1 MSGPKSD
8 SFNRPS
14 SCLKQYENDEIFS
27 MIGRRCTVSC
37 FARQALKSIL
47 DLQSVVVNWIGLILD
62 VLPKLDFVLHHIWF
76 FQTLATSVAQ
86 LYVASPESRNRWKKK
101 LTGVICFVKDNGKR
115 SYFLRMYSLVV
126 CELLSMKSAPSI
138 SLLSFV
144 IAQLNDHLILICCS
158 HLF

>member
-27 MIGRRCTVSC
+27 MIDRRCTVSC
-37 FARQALKSIL
+37 FVSRLK
-47 DLQSVVVNWIGLILD
+47 ILD
-62 VLPKLDFVLHHIWF
+62 VLPKLDFALHHIWF

-86 LYVASPESRNRWKKK
+86 LYIAPPESRNRWKKK
-101 LTGVICFVKDNGKR
+101 LTGIICFVKDNGKR

-126 CELLSMKSAPSI
+126 CEFALDEIRTKYFSVIFCNRSAE
-138 SLLSFV
+138 
-144 IAQLNDHLILICCS
+144 
-158 HLF
+158 

>member
-8 SFNRPS
+8 IFNRPS

-37 FARQALKSIL
+37 FSTGPEVYIRLTVCSCKL
-47 DLQSVVVNWIGLILD
+47 IGLILD
-62 VLPKLDFVLHHIWF
+62 VLPKLDFALHHIWF

-86 LYVASPESRNRWKKK
+86 LYVAPPDSRNRWKKK

-115 SYFLRMYSLVV
+115 SYFLRMYNLVV
-126 CELLSMKSAPSI
+126 C
-138 SLLSFV
+138 
-144 IAQLNDHLILICCS
+144 
-158 HLF
+158 